1 MTRASRS
8 NTRTQ
13 VQHCQLGPDLKVLPA
28 GDSTEIG
35 ERGITLSG
43 GQKSRVAI
51 ARACYDIENTEL
63 FLFDDSLSALDVH
76 VGTKIFKHV
85 LTGMLAEKTRILVL
99 SSQYHLLQHADRVVV
114 MEDGECVYC
123 GDPPMAITKYEHL
136 FGKLKFIKEKKGN
149 DDDDD
154 EKDEEVSKE
163 STSSKSLDKSGVLYE
178 KEDRKTGSVGIVR
191 QCLSWFSMV
200 DGSTYRVALLVFLLF
215 ISTQICRTTS
225 DIFLASWG
233 SNPTKNRF
241 GTFIVLLRL
250 SKHTHIY
257 YTTAI
262 YGAIVAL
269 VAILTLARSLV
280 FVHVACS
287 ASKNFHNRVLQSVM
301 RAPINKFFDVVPT
314 GVILNRFSSD
324 LDHIDVALPEFAAQ
338 FFQNSLYVV
347 AAVILCASSSYFFL
361 VALIPLFLT
370 YAYVRVVSVFV
381 HVPPHSNPSFH
392 TGTKLLSKIFT

>member
-1 MTRASRS
+1 MWQCGIRKELTSVSTYERTLSEARTNTSKCDCDTNTVDSKCPLERCRVVRRPFDKSRYE
-8 NTRTQ
+8 NV

-123 GDPPMAITKYEHL
+123 GDPHQAITQYEHL

-154 EKDEEVSKE
+154 DDEKKVKEEDEEEE
-163 STSSKSLDKSGVLYE
+163 STHQNRWINLEYST
-178 KEDRKTGSVGIVR
+178 RRRIVR
-191 QCLSWFSMV
+191 LEV
-200 DGSTYRVALLVFLLF
+200 
-215 ISTQICRTTS
+215 
-225 DIFLASWG
+225 WG
-233 SNPTKNRF
+233 S
-241 GTFIVLLRL
+241 
-250 SKHTHIY
+250 
-257 YTTAI
+257 
-262 YGAIVAL
+262 
-269 VAILTLARSLV
+269 
-280 FVHVACS
+280 
-287 ASKNFHNRVLQSVM
+287 
-301 RAPINKFFDVVPT
+301 
-314 GVILNRFSSD
+314 
-324 LDHIDVALPEFAAQ
+324 
-338 FFQNSLYVV
+338 
-347 AAVILCASSSYFFL
+347 
-361 VALIPLFLT
+361 
-370 YAYVRVVSVFV
+370 
-381 HVPPHSNPSFH
+381 
-392 TGTKLLSKIFT
+392 